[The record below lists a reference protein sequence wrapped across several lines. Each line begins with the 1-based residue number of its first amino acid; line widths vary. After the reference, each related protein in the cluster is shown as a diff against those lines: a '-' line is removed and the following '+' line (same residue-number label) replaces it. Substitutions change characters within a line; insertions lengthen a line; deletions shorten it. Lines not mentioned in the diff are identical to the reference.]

1 MLHCGWLF
9 QFCVFCVVAFA
20 PCLGSLPP
28 RFCFV
33 CGSLAPFL
41 CLPGSSKA
49 GCTAPFS
56 RKTTFLPFRSTCVH
70 AWVCVCVHH
79 SDLRVVCMHSFVK
92 AVCAHLLLCEQDT
105 DLSRGCRHWN
115 SGSCDC
121 AVRVQFCFGF
131 TFMVRVFL
139 VCSACIPFHAALMG
153 ATSVT
158 LCFFR

>member
-1 MLHCGWLF
+1 MTFSVLC
-9 QFCVFCVVAFA
+9 FCVVAFA

-56 RKTTFLPFRSTCVH
+56 LSDLPACVPECVRAPFSSACCVH
-70 AWVCVCVHH
+70 ACVCQGGVRTLSPVWAGHWLVMWVPVLEH
-79 SDLRVVCMHSFVK
+79 WFLW
-92 AVCAHLLLCEQDT
+92 LCV
-105 DLSRGCRHWN
+105 S
-115 SGSCDC
+115 
-121 AVRVQFCFGF
+121 VQFCFGF
-131 TFMVRVFL
+131 TFMVRVLL
-139 VCSACIPFHAALMG
+139 VCSACIPFHAALMD

-158 LCFFR
+158 LYFSR